1 MLKVI
6 EHHSASAGNTFID
19 CPQMWII
26 EKIYGFETEENAR
39 MKMGHA
45 AEETAHDAL
54 ANQIIDENNISEFAK
69 HQYVMKRQGSEDDD
83 ECENIYIAFAS

>member
-45 AEETAHDAL
+45 AEEAAHHAL
-54 ANQIIDENNISEFAK
+54 VNQITDEKLITSDAK
-69 HQYVMKRQGSEDDD
+69 GKYLSLIH
-83 ECENIYIAFAS
+83 I

>member
-54 ANQIIDENNISEFAK
+54 ANQITDENINTLWNTMV
-69 HQYVMKRQGSEDDD
+69 VMMMMNVDGPKK
-83 ECENIYIAFAS
+83 